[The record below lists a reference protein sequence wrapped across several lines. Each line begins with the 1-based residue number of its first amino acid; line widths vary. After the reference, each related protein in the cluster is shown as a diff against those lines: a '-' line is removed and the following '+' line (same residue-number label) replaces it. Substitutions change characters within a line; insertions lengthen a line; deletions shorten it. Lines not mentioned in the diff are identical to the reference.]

1 MNTKKPWIIDYRGAM
16 VRLVRCDRVRMPTL
30 VDRSVRVPSLDGCLR
45 AGTKGIVVAG
55 IDSVVDAD
63 VDEEED
69 DANDL
74 TSGGGEFVGVDSKR
88 FSASEASPSWSTR
101 ESTIVP
107 SSAEDS
113 ASPSGRG
120 RCSARNVSLPT
131 EDTPFD
137 LKRWM
142 RKSRSFVGGRSSTT
156 RRGRL
161 RGVVPVGL
169 SSLVP
174 SSARLCVVR
183 RMFPRAVVAATLRAS
198 TAVDMLEVSERM
210 RLDEPSIDLD
220 VDAMPR
226 CVKR

>member
-1 MNTKKPWIIDYRGAM
+1 MNTRNIDYRGAM

-30 VDRSVRVPSLDGCLR
+30 VDRSVRVPSLEGCLR
-45 AGTKGIVVAG
+45 AGIKGIVVAG
-55 IDSVVDAD
+55 MDPVVDAD

-74 TSGGGEFVGVDSKR
+74 TSGGGESVGAGSKR
-88 FSASEASPSWSTR
+88 FSSSEASPSPSTG
-101 ESTIVP
+101 ESTTIP
-107 SSAEDS
+107 FSAGDS

-137 LKRWM
+137 LKRRM
-142 RKSRSFVGGRSSTT
+142 RRSRSLVGGRSSTT

-161 RGVVPVGL
+161 RGVAPVDL

-174 SSARLCVVR
+174 SSVRLCVAR

-198 TAVDMLEVSERM
+198 TAVPIPEVSERM
-210 RLDEPSIDLD
+210 RPVEPSIDLD
-220 VDAMPR
+220 VDAIPR
-226 CVKR
+226 CIKR